1 MIFSAPFHPESTPV
15 ALDDVFQYVE
25 FSALQWKMP
34 KLDLMATASKLHF
47 AFHYSQPL
55 GRQACQVTPRDA
67 HTQRAISG
75 MRPIAVHKP
84 PFRLILSEEVANS

>member
-15 ALDDVFQYVE
+15 ALDDVFQYVV

-55 GRQACQVTPRDA
+55 GGQVCQVSPREA